1 MKIILEMTLLDWL
14 IFWLGIGAH
23 APLILGIFRQKHD
36 KSQTFVTWIL
46 YFMLDTITF
55 FSYVN
60 TEKDS
65 GFIILLGFSVGSF
78 IMSIILFYQKRFIWT
93 QLETIISS
101 LIIGCIVLFKT
112 ASPYW
117 ALLFGIASESI
128 VGIYL
133 IIKTWQR
140 PKVRYNFTA
149 YVIFLI
155 VSILAI
161 IKATISDD
169 GWSLSKVGYPISETI
184 LNVVILIPLILKWRK
199 KKIKKMNLKIA

>member
-1 MKIILEMTLLDWL
+1 LV
-14 IFWLGIGAH
+14 LGTVW
-23 APLILGIFRQKHD
+23 QKSD

-46 YFMLDTITF
+46 YFLLDIITL
-55 FSYVN
+55 FSYIN

-65 GFIILLGFSVGSF
+65 GFVILLGFSVGSF
-78 IMSIILFYQKRFIWT
+78 IMAIILFYQKRFIWT
-93 QLETIISS
+93 KLETIISS
-101 LIIGCIVLFKT
+101 LILGCIILFKA

-128 VGIYL
+128 VGVYL
-133 IIKTWQR
+133 IIQTWQR

-161 IKATISDD
+161 INAE

-184 LNVVILIPLILKWRK
+184 LNIVILIPLIAKWRK
-199 KKIKKMNLKIA
+199 KKIKKLNLKIA